1 MVLTSV
7 PKGMR
12 TVLFDGKDA
21 PFDRKDPRLRPVPF
35 AVGKP
40 VFEEVVAVHAQVT
53 SIIFSDAVT
62 VTFDDPKP
70 ASKSQEK
77 LKAGRDTQ
85 HVGAKAPEATAGQHF
100 DPDLCPPS
108 VELIEACEQ
117 GDVDA
122 AAALLDRLEVD
133 GDAAAAAPQPAPAAG
148 VLPVSGGAPAVAPG
162 ATATGWT
169 AEEVLNHPDGF
180 ERLMTPL
187 HVAAAGGHV
196 AVLNLLLQRGA
207 NPLAE
212 DVRGRV
218 PYLLASNKDTRDA
231 FRRARAGLPER
242 WDWDAARVPEPLTE
256 VVPGSHSVFTGAGGG
271 FARCGV
277 TQMLF
282 CSAGCP
288 CLSRPKPTETVS
300 IRKAN
305 PILSRGWIAVVKR
318 EAEVLAADEMSGF
331 CADAC
336 LCRNSSSGRKKS
348 RKKRRRRRSGGRSCA
363 RKPKRTGRK
372 KRPDSG
378 RYEALEF
385 RTRCVC
391 RAAPGV
397 GKLVTLNFK
406 EDLSC

>member
-1 MVLTSV
+1 MFYAPFSCFPQHPFSRILKSADPNPTISPPKLSDLNQACRVVLTSV

-40 VFEEVVAVHAQVT
+40 VFEEVVAVHTRVT
-53 SIIFSDAVT
+53 SIIFSDAAT

-77 LKAGRDTQ
+77 SKTGRGTPN
-85 HVGAKAPEATAGQHF
+85 VNVKGSGAASGPAVTQHF
-100 DPDLCPPS
+100 DAEPCPPS

-122 AAALLDRLEVD
+122 AAALLDRLELN
-133 GDAAAAAPQPAPAAG
+133 GDAAAAAPAAPVR
-148 VLPVSGGAPAVAPG
+148 VLPISGGAPAVASG

-169 AEEVLNHPDGF
+169 PEEVLNHPDGF

-196 AVLNLLLQRGA
+196 AVLGLLLQRGA

-256 VVPGSHSVFTGAGGG
+256 VIP
-271 FARCGV
+271 R
-277 TQMLF
+277 
-282 CSAGCP
+282 
-288 CLSRPKPTETVS
+288 
-300 IRKAN
+300 
-305 PILSRGWIAVVKR
+305 
-318 EAEVLAADEMSGF
+318 
-331 CADAC
+331 
-336 LCRNSSSGRKKS
+336 
-348 RKKRRRRRSGGRSCA
+348 
-363 RKPKRTGRK
+363 
-372 KRPDSG
+372 
-378 RYEALEF
+378 
-385 RTRCVC
+385 
-391 RAAPGV
+391 
-397 GKLVTLNFK
+397 
-406 EDLSC
+406 

>member
-1 MVLTSV
+1 MYVICYSGFAAMLCSWLWVRLPPVFVHTAEDACVLFFHVSPHSPLARILKAQTLTYIYPPLADVSPFSHLNQACRVVLTSV

-40 VFEEVVAVHAQVT
+40 IFEEVVAVHTRVT
-53 SIIFSDAVT
+53 SIVFSDAST

-70 ASKSQEK
+70 ASISQDTS
-77 LKAGRDTQ
+77 KAGT
-85 HVGAKAPEATAGQHF
+85 GAQGVNAKVSEAVAGLVAAQPF
-100 DPDLCPPS
+100 NAEPCPPS
-108 VELIEACEQ
+108 IELVEACER

-122 AAALLDRLEVD
+122 AAALLDRLELN
-133 GDAAAAAPQPAPAAG
+133 GEAAAAAPPAPPVG
-148 VLPVSGGAPAVAPG
+148 VLPGSGGAPAGMPG

-196 AVLNLLLQRGA
+196 AVLGLLMQRGA

-218 PYLLASNKDTRDA
+218 PYLLASNKETRDA

-256 VVPGSHSVFTGAGGG
+256 VIPSRQKLGAGGD
-271 FARCGV
+271 FVRCGGIRPAV
-277 TQMLF
+277 VCL
-282 CSAGCP
+282 AGRP
-288 CLSRPKPTETVS
+288 CLSRPKSSE
-300 IRKAN
+300 I
-305 PILSRGWIAVVKR
+305 
-318 EAEVLAADEMSGF
+318 VLA
-331 CADAC
+331 
-336 LCRNSSSGRKKS
+336 RKVQPHLERDLLFS
-348 RKKRRRRRSGGRSCA
+348 YVRQASVLAPSY
-363 RKPKRTGRK
+363 
-372 KRPDSG
+372 
-378 RYEALEF
+378 RY
-385 RTRCVC
+385 VC
-391 RAAPGV
+391 
-397 GKLVTLNFK
+397 
-406 EDLSC
+406 

>member
-1 MVLTSV
+1 MFYAPFSCFPQHPFSRILKSADPNPTISPPKLSDLNQACRVVLTSV

-40 VFEEVVAVHAQVT
+40 VFEEVVAVHTRVT
-53 SIIFSDAVT
+53 SIIFSDAAT

-77 LKAGRDTQ
+77 SKTGRRTPN
-85 HVGAKAPEATAGQHF
+85 VNVKGSGAASGPAVTQHF
-100 DPDLCPPS
+100 DAEPCPPS

-122 AAALLDRLEVD
+122 AAALLDRLELN
-133 GDAAAAAPQPAPAAG
+133 GDAAAAAPAAPVR
-148 VLPVSGGAPAVAPG
+148 VLPISGGAPAVASG

-169 AEEVLNHPDGF
+169 PEEVLNHPDGF

-196 AVLNLLLQRGA
+196 AVLGLLLQRGA

-256 VVPGSHSVFTGAGGG
+256 VIP
-271 FARCGV
+271 R
-277 TQMLF
+277 
-282 CSAGCP
+282 
-288 CLSRPKPTETVS
+288 
-300 IRKAN
+300 
-305 PILSRGWIAVVKR
+305 
-318 EAEVLAADEMSGF
+318 
-331 CADAC
+331 
-336 LCRNSSSGRKKS
+336 
-348 RKKRRRRRSGGRSCA
+348 
-363 RKPKRTGRK
+363 
-372 KRPDSG
+372 
-378 RYEALEF
+378 
-385 RTRCVC
+385 
-391 RAAPGV
+391 
-397 GKLVTLNFK
+397 
-406 EDLSC
+406 

>member
-40 VFEEVVAVHAQVT
+40 VFEEVVAVHSRVT
-53 SIIFSDAVT
+53 SIIFSDAAT

-70 ASKSQEK
+70 ASKSQDDS
-77 LKAGRDTQ
+77 KAGGGTQ
-85 HVGAKAPEATAGQHF
+85 NVGAKVPGATAGPAVTQRF
-100 DPDLCPPS
+100 DTEPCPPS
-108 VELIEACEQ
+108 VELIQACEQ

-122 AAALLDRLEVD
+122 AAALLDRLQLN
-133 GDAAAAAPQPAPAAG
+133 GDAAAAAPAG
-148 VLPVSGGAPAVAPG
+148 VLPISGGAPAVALG

-180 ERLMTPL
+180 DRLMTPL

-196 AVLNLLLQRGA
+196 AVLGLLLQRGA

-256 VVPGSHSVFTGAGGG
+256 VIRSGHVHRGVRWFCAMQCGSATSVY
-271 FARCGV
+271 
-277 TQMLF
+277 
-282 CSAGCP
+282 
-288 CLSRPKPTETVS
+288 LSRNHGRLFQQERS
-300 IRKAN
+300 N
-305 PILSRGWIAVVKR
+305 HILSGHSMLLSNVKLTFGYIA
-318 EAEVLAADEMSGF
+318 
-331 CADAC
+331 
-336 LCRNSSSGRKKS
+336 
-348 RKKRRRRRSGGRSCA
+348 RRIEYVF
-363 RKPKRTGRK
+363 P
-372 KRPDSG
+372 
-378 RYEALEF
+378 
-385 RTRCVC
+385 
-391 RAAPGV
+391 
-397 GKLVTLNFK
+397 
-406 EDLSC
+406 